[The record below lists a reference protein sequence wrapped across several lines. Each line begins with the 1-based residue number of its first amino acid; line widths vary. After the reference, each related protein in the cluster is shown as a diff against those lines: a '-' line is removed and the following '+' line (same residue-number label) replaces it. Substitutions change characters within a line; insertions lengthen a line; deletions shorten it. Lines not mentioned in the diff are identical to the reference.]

1 MHTERDIIPPTPIA
15 IPANMLNSD
24 PADVVA
30 RYRSECAATGRSPYG
45 ANRHERRAIAAQQ
58 RRANKHAKR

>member
-30 RYRSECAATGRSPYG
+30 RYRSDCAATGKSPYG
-45 ANRHERRAIAAQQ
+45 ANRHERRARASQ
-58 RRANKHAKR
+58 RRRAHKRAKR